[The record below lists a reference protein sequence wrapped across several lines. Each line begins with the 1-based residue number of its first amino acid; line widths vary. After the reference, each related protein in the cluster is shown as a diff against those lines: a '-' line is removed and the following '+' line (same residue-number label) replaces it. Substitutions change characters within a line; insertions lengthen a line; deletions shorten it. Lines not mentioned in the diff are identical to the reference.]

1 MTTRTGRRP
10 TVVKRAG
17 GPDKVVLV
25 HGSLDRHTS
34 FRQVAAHLSEW
45 TVIGYDRRGWGGSR
59 ALGDAT
65 TTLED
70 HVDDLTAILAA
81 QPGSVVAG
89 HSYGGL
95 VALCAAARSP
105 ELVRAVVAYEPP
117 VRWLPWWPPSAPWE
131 QLVRDTEPNGPA
143 AVAEELLRAVTGRP
157 PATPRHQLEEDGT
170 ALVTEMGDRSL
181 DTPCST
187 RSRWTCRSWSARGR
201 RRIRCPITETA
212 LHLAA
217 LAPNGR
223 FREIPGAGHAAHVT
237 HPAAFAELITLSRG
251 LST

>member
-1 MTTRTGRRP
+1 MNTRTGRRP

-25 HGSLDRHTS
+25 HGSLDRHIS
-34 FRQVAAHLSEW
+34 FRQVAAHLPDW
-45 TVIGYDRRGWGGSR
+45 TVVGYDRRGWGGSR

-70 HVDDLTAILAA
+70 HVEDLTTILAA
-81 QPGSVVAG
+81 HPGAVVAG

-117 VRWLPWWPPSAPWE
+117 VRWLPWWPPTAPWE
-131 QLVRDTEPNGPA
+131 QLVRDAEPHGPA

-157 PATPRHQLEEDGT
+157 PATSRRQLEEDGA
-170 ALVTEMGDRSL
+170 ALVTEMGDHSL
-181 DTPCST
+181 DTPLFDPVALDVPVVVGAGADT
-187 RSRWTCRSWSARGR
+187 LPHHR
-201 RRIRCPITETA
+201 ETA

-217 LAPNGR
+217 LAPAGR
-223 FREIPGAGHAAHVT
+223 FREIAGAGHAAHVT
-237 HPAAFAELITLSRG
+237 HPAAFAELITLSG
-251 LST
+251 GIST